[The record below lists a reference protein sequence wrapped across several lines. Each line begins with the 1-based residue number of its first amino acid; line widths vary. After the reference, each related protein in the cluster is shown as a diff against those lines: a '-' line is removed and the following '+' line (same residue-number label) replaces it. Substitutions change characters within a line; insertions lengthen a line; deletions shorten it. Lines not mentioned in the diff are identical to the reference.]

1 MIIDKSFSKSELVE
15 IINELNLRI
24 THSHADNK
32 KELQDKIIEHV
43 KKKNI
48 KIDDDNMFNI
58 KTRDGLIFFLTNK
71 NPKKTLNIKEKQQVM
86 NIAKNVINYCKR
98 GYCIEF
104 STYDNFKDL
113 CDDVDFIKQFGDI
126 PSCRRACKLMNKDD
140 KVRADRFLP
149 LISPQVQRQLNE
161 KKILKQKYSPYII
174 IRHSTPDNRIIITF
188 D

>member
-24 THSHADNK
+24 VHSHADNK
-32 KELQDKIIEHV
+32 KQLQDKIIEHV

-48 KIDDDNMFNI
+48 KIDADNMFNI

-71 NPKKTLNIKEKQQVM
+71 NPKKTLNVKEKQQVM

-98 GYCIEF
+98 GHCLEF
-104 STYDNFKDL
+104 STYDSFTDL

-126 PSCRRACKLMNKDD
+126 PSCRRACRLMNKDEN
-140 KVRADRFLP
+140 VRGDRFIP
-149 LISPQVQRQLNE
+149 LVSPQVQRQLDE
-161 KKILKQKYSPYII
+161 KKIMKSEYSPII
-174 IRHSTPDNRIIITF
+174 IKRATPEDPIILYF